1 MDSAQR
7 RLERVS
13 GHLNKA
19 PSQSSVA
26 PPASLR
32 ESLFDEIAYREKL
45 FSILSSERYDY
56 QFEQS
61 TRELRESTFLKCK
74 DLLQHKVISV
84 DDVVN
89 NPSKAMA
96 FMETVWVREPKK
108 KFGDEKKLL
117 FFAFSLSLF
126 FFCFFRVGPGGFS
139 PLCFLTALSLFFY
152 VDNFLLFRVWMNA
165 ATGLSDRSGG
175 PPRRVVLVL
184 SKSLAVCSYFGLQH
198 TPISF

>member
-126 FFCFFRVGPGGFS
+126 FFFS
-139 PLCFLTALSLFFY
+139 RSPNF
-152 VDNFLLFRVWMNA
+152 FLLF
-165 ATGLSDRSGG
+165 SCRSGWFFTTLFFD
-175 PPRRVVLVL
+175 RFVALFLR
-184 SKSLAVCSYFGLQH
+184 
-198 TPISF
+198 